1 MKAFVM
7 TALVLSL
14 FVTASAS
21 NAQRGPGRGRG
32 AGWMPN
38 ASYARMY
45 DAKTVETLK
54 GEVMK
59 VESFIPG
66 RGFSKGIHVALKTDT
81 ETISVHLGPAWFMD
95 NQETGLAVKDRIEVI
110 GSRIVFEGKP
120 ALVARE
126 VRKGDQVLR
135 LREEDGTP
143 LWAGWR
149 RR

>member
-1 MKAFVM
+1 MKALM
-7 TALVLSL
+7 ATAAVLSVL
-14 FVTASAS
+14 FAASAGE
-21 NAQRGPGRGRG
+21 AQLGPGRGRG
-32 AGWMPN
+32 AGWM
-38 ASYARMY
+38 ADSSYARLY

-54 GEVMK
+54 GEVVK
-59 VESFIPG
+59 IETFVPS
-66 RGFSKGIHVALKTDT
+66 RGMSTGTRLILKTEK
-81 ETISVHLGPAWFMD
+81 ETIPVHLGPSWYLDHQDASI
-95 NQETGLAVKDRIEVI
+95 AVKDRLAVT